1 MFGCKAGLA
10 ESCSHI
16 ASVLFYLEAW
26 TKVNRRLSCAQIK
39 CPWILIL
46 KCANEEFSLIK
57 LFCSIFLKFEWEI
70 MFLYVLPRLFYRPL
84 SFFCMMVSNSRSSSI
99 TMFIFFRGHSNESC
113 NLIGSLPGQYFPISA
128 HGPQYRFCESL
139 STSQLSLPFFINIS
153 GFSGG
158 AIFLI
163 KHVGHN
169 LKPINNLRILPF
181 LSLKSLLREG
191 Y

>member
-1 MFGCKAGLA
+1 MEQQKASLIGCKAGLA

-70 MFLYVLPRLFYRPL
+70 MFLYVLPRLFYRHYALERTVL
-84 SFFCMMVSNSRSSSI
+84 SP
-99 TMFIFFRGHSNESC
+99 E
-113 NLIGSLPGQYFPISA
+113 
-128 HGPQYRFCESL
+128 
-139 STSQLSLPFFINIS
+139 
-153 GFSGG
+153 
-158 AIFLI
+158 FLLHDGV
-163 KHVGHN
+163 K
-169 LKPINNLRILPF
+169 
-181 LSLKSLLREG
+181 
-191 Y
+191 